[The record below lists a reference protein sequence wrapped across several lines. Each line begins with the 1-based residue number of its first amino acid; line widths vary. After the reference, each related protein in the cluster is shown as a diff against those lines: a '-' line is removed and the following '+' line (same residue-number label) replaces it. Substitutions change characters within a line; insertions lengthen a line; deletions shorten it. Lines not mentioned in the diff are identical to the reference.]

1 MANPQFIQVAS
12 FMNTYVE
19 ARKRLVEKSK
29 NRGFWSSPPKG
40 RGKSKS
46 KQTGKGRRP
55 LALRIAES
63 SCRRCGQRGHWKAEC
78 PLRDKPS
85 GGQVSGPNQQM
96 ANTLIPENDQ
106 EAEEDIIIDEHLAF
120 RSEGTPDPTSHDA
133 FVVHQVREAG
143 KRNRKD
149 CENVIGVHKHNLQNF
164 LDRLCHN
171 HDNHVGDTVGK
182 TITLNRWEIK
192 VQPDG
197 CPTPSDTSGCLKV
210 ETIGSYKHNRSCD
223 NLSKIHS
230 PVIETSQKQPL
241 PEEHPSFFA
250 SCQTYGIV
258 DLGASQTVM
267 GQHQVPEFLESLPPH
282 TRTRVY
288 EGPANMTFRF
298 GNNGTVACSKA
309 IFVPISKVWMKIAI
323 VQSQTPFL
331 ISNSV
336 FRNLDA
342 IVDTGKQQIEF
353 RKLGCTVPVRL
364 SERKLFLLDIKEL
377 IEKAED
383 PHAESLGSVRQ
394 ETIFQSQGEDKH
406 EIEHE
411 HDIKENIIG
420 DKNKVTTNQ
429 TCPLQNDR
437 TTSSS
442 TSRPENPLLSENP
455 SVKESLSFV
464 NHDLGR
470 FSAGQSLR
478 EDASSHNGG
487 GRHEQAEGNALQRT
501 AGAHDQVWRR
511 QTWTTIPPSC
521 PRRSSLLQVVPFE
534 LRQLPVKGTHQ
545 EFAFYLRAYTE
556 KMENMEKITGG
567 KKDHKS
573 KAPGKGASSKENPKT
588 PSLSEEED
596 WGPIEG
602 GVPRDLET
610 HFRINQLE
618 QMMQQMMIQVQGLT
632 QAVQQGMKPSE
643 Q

>member
-1 MANPQFIQVAS
+1 
-12 FMNTYVE
+12 
-19 ARKRLVEKSK
+19 
-29 NRGFWSSPPKG
+29 
-40 RGKSKS
+40 
-46 KQTGKGRRP
+46 
-55 LALRIAES
+55 
-63 SCRRCGQRGHWKAEC
+63 
-78 PLRDKPS
+78 
-85 GGQVSGPNQQM
+85 
-96 ANTLIPENDQ
+96 
-106 EAEEDIIIDEHLAF
+106 
-120 RSEGTPDPTSHDA
+120 
-133 FVVHQVREAG
+133 
-143 KRNRKD
+143 
-149 CENVIGVHKHNLQNF
+149 
-164 LDRLCHN
+164 
-171 HDNHVGDTVGK
+171 
-182 TITLNRWEIK
+182 
-192 VQPDG
+192 
-197 CPTPSDTSGCLKV
+197 
-210 ETIGSYKHNRSCD
+210 
-223 NLSKIHS
+223 
-230 PVIETSQKQPL
+230 
-241 PEEHPSFFA
+241 
-250 SCQTYGIV
+250 
-258 DLGASQTVM
+258 
-267 GQHQVPEFLESLPPH
+267 
-282 TRTRVY
+282 
-288 EGPANMTFRF
+288 MTFRF